1 MDIGSNQNSHLL
13 RWLSTLFIE
22 LEPQICLK
30 LSRVFSSIKFGFN
43 YRPSF

>member
-1 MDIGSNQNSHLL
+1 M
-13 RWLSTLFIE
+13 STIFIE

-30 LSRVFSSIKFGFN
+30 LSRVFFSFKFGFN